1 MTEYVQIINKLNII
15 LINQKTMKKLLFT
28 LLLAAA
34 VLPGWAEDLYIV
46 GNVTTLDAY
55 VWGSDRAPWKLEET
69 GSGTNIY
76 KWTGFL
82 KKGDFK
88 ICTGLETWDAYHPKS
103 ENQSENF
110 EISEVAQEI
119 TTDGTNDRKWEVVNP
134 GFFEVTVDLSQ
145 ATKTATFVPQWTNIS
160 TADQLIAFAETVN
173 AATEGN
179 QNNAKWARLTADID
193 MDGKTFPGIG
203 NDSKWHRYVGTF
215 DGQGHVISNLNMTS
229 DYCGFVTVAGGGC
242 TVKNLLIDSSCEFN
256 GAGRVA
262 ALISCCNYTDF
273 GTPLTIESCGN
284 EANVTGTGSNCA
296 GLLGCNYGNGVKVTI
311 KNSFNAGNI
320 SSTGSESAPISGW
333 LGSNARVENT
343 YNIGSIDNSNSNNSF
358 ARWDGSGSSYENC
371 YSTLSWGNSIQGKTL
386 GYDINNVSSGLL
398 CFTLNGNNSGGEAWK
413 QTLPTDTHPY
423 PGVFAGHN
431 KVYANGETHCD
442 GTPKEGATVTY
453 SNTEGENRDD
463 HNYVDGFCSYCH
475 TIDVAYLTP
484 VDGFYELNNMKHLH
498 WFSQYVNAGNPTINA
513 KLTADIAME
522 SENQYGYTPIGSAS
536 HPYTGH
542 FDGQGHSVTLKINN
556 PGYSYQGLFGIV
568 TDGVFIEKVIVKG
581 YVTGSAYV
589 GGIVGG
595 TNGGSSNAKET
606 KIWYCGNEA
615 NVTASGAN
623 GGGIIGVN
631 MSGSASVV
639 LLNCYNTGNITSGSD
654 GGALSGWL
662 GGGWSNVR
670 NCYNSGTVKNGGN
683 TSKAFGRNNGCYF
696 TNCYY
701 TEGSGTDN
709 STEDTDNGTPAMVT
723 DPALASGELCY
734 KLNGDQSEIAFR
746 QLLGTDTYPTTDFN
760 NNKPQVYELA
770 VSDAEYAS
778 FVPTVNIPT
787 LPAGVK
793 AYVGQIQNNG
803 SSLHLEEVT
812 ALPANNAFV
821 VNAAEGN
828 YYYNNTSSNVTLS
841 VANDLTYSDEATTSD
856 GTQYCLAK
864 KASVVGFYKV
874 QADITIPARK
884 AYLSVPAGAKEFYG
898 FDDDATG
905 ISDLNVNDN
914 LNGAIYN
921 LAGQRI
927 NKMQKGINIV
937 NGKKILK

>member
-1 MTEYVQIINKLNII
+1 
-15 LINQKTMKKLLFT
+15 MKKLLFT

-34 VLPGWAEDLYIV
+34 TLPGWADDLYIV
-46 GNVTTLDAY
+46 GDATALDAY
-55 VWGSDRAPWKLEET
+55 VWGSNRAPWKLEET

-119 TTDGTNDRKWEVVNP
+119 TTDGTNDRKWLVVNP

-145 ATKTATFVPQWTNIS
+145 STKTATFVPQWTNIS
-160 TADQLIAFAETVN
+160 TADQLIAFAESVN
-173 AATEGN
+173 SAEESNHNG
-179 QNNAKWARLTADID
+179 AKWARLTADID
-193 MDGKTFPGIG
+193 MNGKTFPGIG
-203 NDSKWHRYVGTF
+203 RDDKWIRYHGTF
-215 DGQGHVISNLNMTS
+215 DGQGHKISNLNMTS
-229 DYCGFVTVAGGGC
+229 EHCAFVTVAGGGC
-242 TVKNLLIDSSCEFN
+242 TVKNLLIDNTCEFKGN
-256 GAGRVA
+256 GRNA
-262 ALISCCNYTDF
+262 ALISACNYTDF
-273 GTPLTIESCGN
+273 GVPVTIENCGN
-284 EANVTGTGSNCA
+284 EANVTGTGNNCA
-296 GLLGCNYGNGVKVTI
+296 GLLGCNYSGSIHVTI
-311 KNSFNAGNI
+311 KNCFNTGKI
-320 SSTGSESAPISGW
+320 SSTGNESAPISGW
-333 LGSNARVENT
+333 TGANATISNT
-343 YNIGSIDNSNSNNSF
+343 WNIGEIADENSNNSF
-358 ARWDGSGSSYENC
+358 LRWDSNGSSYTNC
-371 YSTLSWGNSIQGKTL
+371 FTTLDWGSTITGKTI
-386 GYDINNVSSGLL
+386 GYDASNVSSGLL

-423 PGVFAGHN
+423 PGVFAGHD
-431 KVYANGETHCD
+431 KVYANGNLNCD
-442 GTPKEGATVTY
+442 GSPKGEVTY
-453 SNTEGENRDD
+453 SNTEGENRDP
-463 HNYVDGFCSYCH
+463 HNYVNGFCSNCNDLY
-475 TIDVAYLTP
+475 VSYLTP
-484 VDGFYELNNMKHLH
+484 VSGYYEIDDMNKLH
-498 WFSQYVNAGNPTINA
+498 WFSQYVIAGNPTANA
-513 KLTADIAME
+513 KLTADITME

-556 PGYSYQGLFGIV
+556 PSYSYQGLFGIV
-568 TDGVFIEKVIVKG
+568 TDGAFIEKVIVKG

-615 NVTASGAN
+615 TITSNGAN
-623 GGGIIGVN
+623 GAGIIGVN

-723 DPALASGELCY
+723 DAALASGELCY

-760 NNKPQVYELA
+760 NNKPQIYELA

-778 FVPTVNIPT
+778 FVPTVNIPA
-787 LPAGVK
+787 LPTGVK

-828 YYYNNTSSNVTLS
+828 YYYNNTSETVTLS
-841 VANDLTYSDEATTSD
+841 ETNDLQVATTAFNP
-856 GTQYCLAK
+856 TTENTIYCLAK
-864 KASVVGFYKV
+864 KNGNVGFYPV
-874 QADITIPARK
+874 ATTVTIPARK
-884 AYLSVPAGAKEFYG
+884 VYLEIASGVVPVKG
-898 FDDDATG
+898 FFGFEEDDATG
-905 ISDLNVNDN
+905 ISLTPA
-914 LNGAIYN
+914 LSEGEGEIYN

-927 NKMQKGINIV
+927 QKMQKGINIV
-937 NGKKILK
+937 NGKKVMVK